1 MAAGGADNQ
10 AMGLKDANP
19 PEAVAVPAGAA
30 GVLVGTAESA
40 SGAVPPELDA
50 PVVLAELAAAVAAD

>member
-1 MAAGGADNQ
+1 VAAGGADNQ

-19 PEAVAVPAGAA
+19 PEAAVPAGAA